1 MKQSPALFTRASTP
15 PNFALMLLKTSAILS
30 AEVRSTLNVV
40 TFVEKIVSSF
50 LRFSEFRSR
59 ATT

>member
-15 PNFALMLLKTSAILS
+15 PNFALMLAKTSAILS
-30 AEVRSTLNVV
+30 AEVKSASKVV
-40 TFVEKIVSSF
+40 TLVEKVVSSF
-50 LRFSEFRSR
+50 LRLSAFTSS